1 MRKIVL
7 EYERVILCEL
17 LNPRRPLMLIQ
28 ILNYYRIQL
37 KLWIMEITLNNETII
52 RNFREQKSSIRL

>member
-37 KLWIMEITLNNETII
+37 KL
-52 RNFREQKSSIRL
+52 